1 MNEDKDLPIDPIKMC
16 EEKYPET
23 TREFKKILKEQYE
36 VFCRKQLNYGPD
48 NISVGTR
55 LVTPE
60 EIKLSQTGLWFRMND
75 KIQRLKQLVLL
86 GHQDTVGEAV
96 EDTYQDLSVYNIIAQ
111 IVIRGK
117 WAK

>member
-1 MNEDKDLPIDPIKMC
+1 MSEEKEQQFDPIKLC

-36 VFCRKQLNYGPD
+36 IFCRKQLNYGPD
-48 NISVGTR
+48 NISVGTK
-55 LVTPE
+55 LETPE

-75 KIQRLKQLVLL
+75 KIPRLKQLVLL
-86 GHQDTVGEAV
+86 GKPDAVGEAI